1 MHSKPWYNETWKKL
15 KRQFEQ
21 LAKHVQKFPKT
32 PHTLGQYNQIKR
44 KHKHTIKT
52 IKQKWEIEHMRI
64 LINLTSNP
72 KLFWRHIKNLR
83 GKTNNSPNQVDSIPP
98 KK

>member
-1 MHSKPWYNETWKKL
+1 
-15 KRQFEQ
+15 
-21 LAKHVQKFPKT
+21 
-32 PHTLGQYNQIKR
+32 
-44 KHKHTIKT
+44 
-52 IKQKWEIEHMRI
+52 MRI

-72 KLFWRHIKNLR
+72 KLFWRHIENLR

>member
-1 MHSKPWYNETWKKL
+1 
-15 KRQFEQ
+15 
-21 LAKHVQKFPKT
+21 
-32 PHTLGQYNQIKR
+32 
-44 KHKHTIKT
+44 
-52 IKQKWEIEHMRI
+52 MRI

-98 KK
+98 KKWVGHFSSLFNVKESDKNKLECSNKIPPPP